1 MNRRSFLKR
10 LVGFTGGLVAA
21 PFAVKAAKDVTFT
34 PTLLA
39 ADGRRPRSNAPTIG
53 DIYERNL
60 KARNVADYERLEK
73 LRSEELKRDLEQ
85 TVWNITPK
93 DTPFAVQVYESDFG
107 TIVTRKPHV

>member
-39 ADGRRPRSNAPTIG
+39 ADGRRPRSNVPTIG

-60 KARNVADYERLEK
+60 RATNLENFEELDRL
-73 LRSEELKRDLEQ
+73 RAEELKRDLEEAYNP
-85 TVWNITPK
+85 V
-93 DTPFAVQVYESDFG
+93 AVQVYESDFG
-107 TIVTRKPHV
+107 TIGVNRR